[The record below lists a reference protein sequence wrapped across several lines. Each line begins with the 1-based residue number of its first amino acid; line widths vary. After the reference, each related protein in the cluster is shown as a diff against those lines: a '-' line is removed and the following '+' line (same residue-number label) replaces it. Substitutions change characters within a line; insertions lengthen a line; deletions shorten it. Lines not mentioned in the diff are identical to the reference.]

1 MFDARLR
8 PLIDPPLNA
17 MGRRL
22 AGWGITANQATLSG
36 MVAGL
41 GAAVCIWQGYDLA
54 ALGLVILSR
63 LLDGLDGAI
72 ARASQGSDLGGYL
85 DILCDFVFY
94 IAVPV
99 AFGFR
104 DPANLP
110 AALALTGS
118 FALTGVSFLA
128 FATIAGQKGMETAA
142 HGKKSFFYSTGLA
155 EGAETILVFVLM
167 CLWPDHFNAI
177 AWAYVALCLLT
188 VVQRSAMAADQFK
201 SRDTKETQC
210 D

>member
-17 MGRRL
+17 AGRHV
-22 AGWGITANQATLSG
+22 AAWGITANQATLSG
-36 MVAGL
+36 MVVGL
-41 GAAVCIWQGYDLA
+41 GAAVCIWQGHDLA
-54 ALGLVILSR
+54 ALGLVLLSR

-110 AALALTGS
+110 AALVLTGA

-128 FATIAGQKGMETAA
+128 FATIAGQRGMETTA

-155 EGAETILVFVLM
+155 EGAETILAFVLM
-167 CLWPDHFNAI
+167 CLWPEHFNAI
-177 AWAYVALCLLT
+177 AWAYAGLCLLT
-188 VVQRSAMAADQFK
+188 VVQRSVMAVDRFK
-201 SRDTKETQC
+201 SATSEEPLC

>member
-1 MFDARLR
+1 
-8 PLIDPPLNA
+8 

-22 AGWGITANQATLSG
+22 AALGISANQVTLSG
-36 MVAGL
+36 MVLGL
-41 GAAVCIWQGYDLA
+41 AAAVCIWQGYDLP
-54 ALGLVILSR
+54 ALGLVIISR

-110 AALALTGS
+110 AALVLTGS

-128 FATIAGQKGMETAA
+128 FATIAGQKGMATSA

-155 EGAETILVFVLM
+155 EGAETILAFVLM

-177 AWAYVALCLLT
+177 AWAYAGLCLLT
-188 VVQRSAMAADQFK
+188 VVQRSVMAVDSFK
-201 SRDTKETQC
+201 STTPEEPLC
-210 D
+210 A